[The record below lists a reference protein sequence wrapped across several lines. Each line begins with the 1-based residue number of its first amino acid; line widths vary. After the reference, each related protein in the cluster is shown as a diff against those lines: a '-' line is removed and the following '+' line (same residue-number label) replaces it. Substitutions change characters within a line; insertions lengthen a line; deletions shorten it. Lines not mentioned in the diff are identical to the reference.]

1 MRLTARR
8 GSPGWKIAA
17 TLIGLLLS
25 GLTAAAGDGSTD
37 SAGRVPEPVIAQGK
51 GTACVKSTEYMRR
64 NHMKLLLQE
73 RYQEVHFGLR
83 NKNNSLENCV
93 NCHAS
98 RKNDSVLGTNQN
110 FCQSCHSYAAVKIDC
125 FQCHSSQ
132 PQTTADQAAF
142 HPLTAAAL
150 PAGSVNPAAHK
161 LEMLMRQQMLDAE
174 HGHLDA
180 TLIGAGK

>member
-1 MRLTARR
+1 MNRPTRR
-8 GSPGWKIAA
+8 RELSGWKIATA
-17 TLIGLLLS
+17 VIGLLLF
-25 GLTAAAGDGSTD
+25 GLTAFAGDATD

-110 FCQSCHSYAAVKIDC
+110 FCQSCHSYAAVDIDC
-125 FQCHSSQ
+125 FQCHSSK
-132 PQTTADQAAF
+132 PQTTADQAVF
-142 HPLTAAAL
+142 HPLTAAATT
-150 PAGSVNPAAHK
+150 AGSVNPAAHK

-174 HGHLDA
+174 HGHLDG
-180 TLIGAGK
+180 TLTGAGK